1 MEYLYKIKQL
11 YIQCE
16 FKDYSEK
23 QIRNLYKINP
33 SHKILSGIWTGP
45 IFRKGF
51 VITDNGLY
59 INLGFN
65 SKLLNIFIEKKDT
78 DILFSIDKVIAN
90 DIKNSSDSFVSKLSI
105 KRENQIN
112 SIYFKTINDET
123 KQTLLDLLH
132 FGLNQGE
139 IPKIDL
145 QPIVIQKKSS
155 KFQNFIDFLSTS
167 IIDIKKNISLRFSK
181 LKLKHK
187 QKETKKI
194 IQNKSFSFSLFFSHF
209 FDFLSSLAFMAAV
222 IISLKPELLP
232 GLLFDR
238 NPTKI
243 TEFIGN
249 LCLQIKLLDPPAKEL
264 LPIRNLWVTIFLSLF
279 ILFKTLVMF
288 LCHSSKKFVSFL
300 MPILTIL
307 TCFFVSEK
315 FLLFVLFCIILYFC
329 FELLC
334 DFPPKTIIRK
344 LIFLIISSIILYF
357 LAHII
362 LMKSQMFEIFSEIDK
377 ALKNLFQQLSLPIF
391 FW

>member
-16 FKDYSEK
+16 FNDYSEK
-23 QIRNLYKINP
+23 QIRNLYKLNP

-59 INLGFN
+59 INLGLN

-167 IIDIKKNISLRFSK
+167 IIDIKKNISSRFS
-181 LKLKHK
+181 KLKHK

-209 FDFLSSLAFMAAV
+209 FDFFFQFSFHGSCNYLS
-222 IISLKPELLP
+222 
-232 GLLFDR
+232 
-238 NPTKI
+238 
-243 TEFIGN
+243 
-249 LCLQIKLLDPPAKEL
+249 
-264 LPIRNLWVTIFLSLF
+264 
-279 ILFKTLVMF
+279 KT
-288 LCHSSKKFVSFL
+288 
-300 MPILTIL
+300 
-307 TCFFVSEK
+307 
-315 FLLFVLFCIILYFC
+315 
-329 FELLC
+329 
-334 DFPPKTIIRK
+334 
-344 LIFLIISSIILYF
+344 
-357 LAHII
+357 
-362 LMKSQMFEIFSEIDK
+362 
-377 ALKNLFQQLSLPIF
+377 
-391 FW
+391 